1 MNPMMDVMERE
12 RNVYMPTFRRQPLV
26 LVRGEGCYV
35 WDDAGNRY
43 LDLVAGIAVN
53 VLGHAHPAILEAL
66 TTQART
72 LMHTSNLYYTI
83 PQIELAELLVA
94 LTGMDHVFFTNSGA
108 EANETAIKLARK
120 YGKQHRNGAYGIITA
135 KQSFH
140 GRTLTALAATGQEKY
155 QAPFTPLPPGFTHVP
170 FNDIDAIRTA
180 TTQDTVAILLE
191 PVQGES
197 GIHPADDTYL
207 QAVRAWCD
215 DRDLLLILDEIQSGM
230 GRTGTFLAAEG
241 YGVQGDIVTL
251 AKGLCGGLPA
261 GATLARGKASSFEA
275 GDHGSTLGGNPLV
288 CAVGIATVRTLVD
301 QGIMRHAAEAGAH
314 LLERLRRLEAEVPA
328 VATSRG
334 RGLMAAIDFTMPIA
348 ADVVAAARQGG
359 LIVNNT
365 GPATIRMVPPLII
378 AEEQLDWGIQ
388 TLREAI
394 MSL

>member
-1 MNPMMDVMERE
+1 MTDVMERE
-12 RNVYMPTFRRQPLV
+12 RKVYMPTFRRQPLV

-53 VLGHAHPAILEAL
+53 VLGHAHPAIIAAL
-66 TTQART
+66 TAQAQL

-83 PQIELAELLVA
+83 PQIELAELLVE

-120 YGKQHRNGAYGIITA
+120 YGKRYRNGAYAIITA

-155 QAPFTPLPPGFTHVP
+155 QAPFTPLPPGFSHVP
-170 FNDIDAIRTA
+170 FNDFDAMRAA
-180 TTQDTVAILLE
+180 TTEDTVGIMLE

-197 GIHPADDTYL
+197 GIYPADPTYL

-215 DRDLLLILDEIQSGM
+215 ERGLLLILDEIQSGM
-230 GRTGTFLAAEG
+230 GRTGTFLASQG

-261 GATLARGKASSFEA
+261 GAALARGNASSFEA

-288 CAVGIATVRTLVD
+288 CAVGVATIRTLLD
-301 QGIMRHAAEAGAH
+301 QGIIRHAAEAGAH
-314 LLERLRRLEAEVPA
+314 LLAGLQGLEAEVPA
-328 VATSRG
+328 VMSSRG
-334 RGLMAAIDFTMPIA
+334 RGLMAAIDFTTPIA
-348 ADVVAAARQGG
+348 ADVVAQARARG
-359 LIVNNT
+359 LILNNT

-378 AEEQLDWGIQ
+378 TEAELDSALL
-388 TLREAI
+388 TLGEAI
-394 MSL
+394 RAV